1 MLKSVDFVP
10 DLHSVDVA
18 KVETLICDPRYL
30 SCLCL
35 ILEQSAA
42 TSHANLPSEV
52 HWSVNVHLSLNSA
65 DGNSVK
71 KLIELLRD

>member
-1 MLKSVDFVP
+1 MLKSVDLVP

-18 KVETLICDPRYL
+18 KVETLICYPRYL
-30 SCLCL
+30 PCLCL

-42 TSHANLPSEV
+42 MSHANLPSEV
-52 HWSVNVHLSLNSA
+52 QWPVNVHQSLDSA

-71 KLIELLRD
+71 KLVELLRD